1 MQNLNRYFKHLLT
14 ILTFTFLPLF
24 AFGYD
29 FTSLSSSFSQSLR
42 LGNISAEE
50 IRLALLFKVTEKPKI
65 QKQFNIVEL
74 KRDLANE
81 LVQHYNMTD
90 PLIVAQILKINALK
104 YEDLQ
109 KRNDLIEKVGM
120 KAEASHLALAHFQ
133 FQQEKLILDFQ
144 LVDINGDKKGHIQ
157 IAIPPTKEISS
168 PDPKP
173 KNTVRNAKPTE
184 ERPPVKDSFRNP
196 FSNYKAPQQN
206 SQLNDSWVY
215 FAPTA
220 FLNPGTS
227 FIEVSF
233 WPKDFANTD
242 FPLVQ
247 ARYDFTVKKYFNIGS
262 LNYGNE
268 EGEYH
273 SHYIYSKVKL
283 FDAPLATIAI
293 GIKKRIVWNS
303 DNTEFTSDS
312 EVVDEKNLSRNELT
326 LQGMSSGW
334 IKPLGLLWSF
344 YLDNQ
349 NMGLGGKFLLTSE
362 IKLIVDSVYHYYEN
376 AHVTS
381 DQALGIQFY
390 NLFGG
395 VSTFSYQSSNDQ
407 TRLSLGFSW

>member
-1 MQNLNRYFKHLLT
+1 MQNLDRYFKHLLT
-14 ILTFTFLPLF
+14 ILTFSFIPLL

-29 FTSLSSSFSQSLR
+29 FTSLSSNLSQSFRRGKL
-42 LGNISAEE
+42 STEE
-50 IRLALLFKVTEKPKI
+50 TRLALIFLVTDKPKI
-65 QKQFNIVEL
+65 QKQFNIVKL

-109 KRNDLIEKVGM
+109 AQKDLIKKVGM

-144 LVDINGDKKGHIQ
+144 LVDINGDKKEHIQ
-157 IAIPPTKEISS
+157 IVIPPAKLLSD

-173 KNTVRNAKPTE
+173 KSSVRNAASTN
-184 ERPPVKDSFRNP
+184 ERPPVKDSVKNL
-196 FSNYKAPQQN
+196 FSNYQAPQSN

-220 FLNPGTS
+220 FLNPDTY
-227 FIEVSF
+227 FIELSF

-262 LNYGNE
+262 LSYGNE

-312 EVVDEKNLSRNELT
+312 EVIDEKNLSRNELT
-326 LQGMSSGW
+326 LQGISSGW
-334 IKPLGLLWSF
+334 LEPLGLLWNF

-349 NMGLGGKFLLTSE
+349 NVGLGGKILLTSE

-376 AHVTS
+376 AHVTG
-381 DQALGIQFY
+381 DQAFGIQFN
-390 NLFGG
+390 NLSGG
-395 VSTFSYQSSNDQ
+395 VSTFSYQSSNEQ